1 MENDIQIK
9 LKKSDKVIR
18 IPIVDENDKDT
29 GEYLQFD
36 VEDVQTVLNLQE
48 CIELHKKNVAYL
60 KNQEVI
66 INKRQ
71 DHKGKKLFSSNQEAM
86 AKAVQEFYEREIKA
100 MDLFIG
106 EGKTELILKI
116 MGRRPYISMFNDIQE
131 MLEPIF
137 PVIKKGYEDYKKEI
151 ESKYTK
157 EADILE

>member
-18 IPIVDENDKDT
+18 IPIIDEDDNNT
-29 GEYLQFD
+29 GEFLQFD

-48 CIELHKKNVAYL
+48 CIEQHKKNVSYL
-60 KNQEVI
+60 KNQELI
-66 INKRQ
+66 INKKE

-86 AKAVQEFYEREIKA
+86 AKAIQEFYSREIKA

-106 EGKTELILKI
+106 EGKTELILKL
-116 MGRRPYISMFNDIQE
+116 MKRRPYLSMFNDIKDL
-131 MLEPIF
+131 LEPIF
-137 PVIKKGYEDYKKEI
+137 PVIQKGYEDYKKEI
-151 ESKYTK
+151 ENKYTK

>member
-1 MENDIQIK
+1 MENDIQLKI
-9 LKKSDKVIR
+9 KKSDKVIR
-18 IPIVDENDKDT
+18 IPIIDEDDNDT
-29 GEYLQFD
+29 GECLQFD

-48 CIELHKKNVAYL
+48 CIEQHKKNVAYL

-66 INKRQ
+66 IGKRE
-71 DHKGKKLFSSNQEAM
+71 DHKGKKLFTANQEAM
-86 AKAVQEFYEREIKA
+86 AKAVQEFYAREIKA

-116 MGRRPYISMFNDIQE
+116 MKRRPYISMFNDIQE

-151 ESKYTK
+151 ESKYSK
-157 EADILE
+157 EVDILE

>member
-18 IPIVDENDKDT
+18 IPIIDEDDNNT
-29 GEYLQFD
+29 GEFLQFD

-48 CIELHKKNVAYL
+48 CIEQHKKNMAYL

-66 INKRQ
+66 INKKE
-71 DHKGKKLFSSNQEAM
+71 DHKGKKLFSSNQESM
-86 AKAVQEFYEREIKA
+86 AKAIQEFYAREIKA

-106 EGKTELILKI
+106 EGKTELILKL
-116 MGRRPYISMFNDIQE
+116 MKRRPYLSMFNDIE
-131 MLEPIF
+131 ELLKPIF
-137 PVIKKGYEDYKKEI
+137 PVIQKGYEDYKKEI

-157 EADILE
+157 EVDILE